1 MDSRIAL
8 PVVRSEI
15 NITPLVDVCLVLLV
29 IFMIV
34 GPILAQT
41 RSVDLPATA
50 SPSALP
56 VANEIVISLEADGT
70 VFVGQDWVPLE
81 KLESYLAAVR
91 DASPRRP
98 IVLRADRNLP
108 YREIKEVLALAYLA
122 EFKTAGLIAKGRTET
137 AR

>member
-1 MDSRIAL
+1 MDSRTAV
-8 PVVRSEI
+8 PVVRGEI

-41 RSVDLPATA
+41 RSIDLPATA
-50 SPSALP
+50 RPLALP
-56 VANEIVISLEADGT
+56 VANEIVISLEADGA
-70 VFVGQDWVPLE
+70 VFIGQDWVPLE

-91 DASPRRP
+91 DASHHRP

-108 YREIKEVLALAYLA
+108 FREIKEVLALAHLA
-122 EFKTAGLIAKGRTET
+122 EFKTAGLITEGMPAT